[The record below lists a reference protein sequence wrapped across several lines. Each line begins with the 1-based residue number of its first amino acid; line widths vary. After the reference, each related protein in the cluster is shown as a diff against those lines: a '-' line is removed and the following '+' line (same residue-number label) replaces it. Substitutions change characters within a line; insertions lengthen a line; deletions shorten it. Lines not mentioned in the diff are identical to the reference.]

1 MKLLLAIVRD
11 DFAAE
16 VIAAL
21 NGEGMEVTRI
31 STTGG
36 FWRRGNVTLLIGLE
50 ESQVERGLEIIS
62 AHAGPEVE
70 AKLAPDTH
78 RPSRA
83 TIFLLGVDAVAR
95 Y

>member
-11 DFAAE
+11 DFAAD
-16 VIAAL
+16 VVTAL
-21 NGEGMEVTRI
+21 NEEGLEVTRI

-50 ESQVERGLEIIS
+50 EDQVEQGLEIIS

-70 AKLAPDTH
+70 ARLAPEDH

-83 TIFLLGVDAVAR
+83 TVFLLGVNSFAR